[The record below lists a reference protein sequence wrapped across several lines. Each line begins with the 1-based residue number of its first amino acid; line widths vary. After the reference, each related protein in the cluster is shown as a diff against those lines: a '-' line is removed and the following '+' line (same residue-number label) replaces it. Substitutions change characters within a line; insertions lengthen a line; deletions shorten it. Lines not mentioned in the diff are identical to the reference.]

1 MLLSQLSTPSLVTE
15 PQFYSGNP
23 CVIKRSHFPVYLAAR
38 YDYVTKFVAKWKL
51 LRGTLGK
58 ALKWASD
65 SWNMPS
71 YLSPSFFACIWN
83 ADVMVGA
90 PAAILEH

>member
-1 MLLSQLSTPSLVTE
+1 MEV
-15 PQFYSGNP
+15 
-23 CVIKRSHFPVYLAAR
+23 VVLAL
-38 YDYVTKFVAKWKL
+38 F
-51 LRGTLGK
+51 GK

-71 YLSPSFFACIWN
+71 YLSPSFLAFCIWN
-83 ADVMVGA
+83 AAVMVGA